1 MQTIRSGCIKHMH
14 SAIRF
19 ASGLQGEFIGK
30 IRMKT
35 TIIIPNYN
43 GIEYL
48 ENCLISLQKCE
59 PFDLHIIVVDNGST
73 DGCVELLKEKF
84 PKVET
89 VFLSDNTGFAPAVN
103 RGLERVKTPYALLLN
118 NDVTVEADFVKRME
132 LAMDEHDSCF
142 SVSAKML
149 MMQKP
154 ELLDGAGDLYC
165 ALGWAFA
172 LGKGKSAAE
181 HYTKPAKIFS
191 SCGGAVIYRMD
202 ILNKIGFFDENHFAY
217 LEDVDIGYRA
227 KIYGYDNW
235 YEPSAVVYHAGSGFS
250 GSRYNEFKT
259 RLASRNSIYII
270 LKNMPFLQILMN
282 LPFLLLGFLTKIVFF
297 VLKGHGNTYCKGLI
311 KGFSLYFSEE
321 GKKNKVPFKFCN
333 LFNYVKIEIELLL
346 NIARRIIG

>member
-1 MQTIRSGCIKHMH
+1 
-14 SAIRF
+14 
-19 ASGLQGEFIGK
+19 
-30 IRMKT
+30 MKT

-59 PFDLHIIVVDNGST
+59 PFDFHIIVVDNGST

-89 VFLSDNTGFAPAVN
+89 VLLSDNTGFAPAVN

-202 ILNKIGFFDENHFAY
+202 ILHKIGFFDENHFAY
-217 LEDVDIGYRA
+217 LEDVDLGWRARIHGYENR
-227 KIYGYDNW
+227 
-235 YEPSAVVYHAGSGFS
+235 YEPSAIVYHAGSAFS
-250 GSRYNEFKT
+250 GSRYNDFKIN
-259 RLASRNSIYII
+259 LSSRNSIYLI
-270 LKNMPFLQILMN
+270 LKNMPLLQILIN
-282 LPFLLLGFLTKIVFF
+282 LPFLILGFLIKIAFF
-297 VLKGHGNTYCKGLI
+297 IKKGYGKTYCKGLL
-311 KGFSLYFSEE
+311 KGFKLYFSKE
-321 GKKNKVPFKFCN
+321 GRTKKVSFKCSN
-333 LFNYVKIEIELLL
+333 LKNYLIIEIELLW
-346 NIARRIIG
+346 NIVRRVIG

>member
-1 MQTIRSGCIKHMH
+1 
-14 SAIRF
+14 
-19 ASGLQGEFIGK
+19 
-30 IRMKT
+30 MKT

-48 ENCLISLQKCE
+48 KNCLTSLQKCE
-59 PFDLHIIVVDNGST
+59 PLNFHIVVVDNGST
-73 DGCVELLKEKF
+73 DGSMEMVQAQFPEVELIALAE
-84 PKVET
+84 
-89 VFLSDNTGFAPAVN
+89 NTGFAPAVN
-103 RGLERVKTPYALLLN
+103 RGLERTRTPYALLLN
-118 NDVTVEADFVKRME
+118 NDILVEPDFVKKME
-132 LAMDEHDSCF
+132 EAMEMHENCF
-142 SVSAKML
+142 SVSARML
-149 MMQKP
+149 QMHKP

-165 ALGWAFA
+165 ALGWAYA
-172 LGKGKSAAE
+172 LGKGKTASD

-217 LEDVDIGYRA
+217 LEDVDLGYRA

-321 GKKNKVPFKFCN
+321 GKKNKVSFKFCN
-333 LFNYVKIEIELLL
+333 LINYVKIEIELLW